1 MHMPIWH
8 VLNPA
13 SAQEKPQVPQLLGSL
28 DVSTQALLQSVWP
41 VGQDGVQTEF
51 THASDPP
58 EGGAGQAM
66 LHIPQLLM
74 LLVVSTHVLPQSV

>member
-1 MHMPIWH
+1 MHMPFAH
-8 VLNPA
+8 TLNPA
-13 SAQEKPQVPQLLGSL
+13 SAHEKPQVPQLLESVC
-28 DVSTQALLQSVWP
+28 VSTQALLQSVWP
-41 VGQDGVQTEF
+41 LGQDGVQTEF

-58 EGGAGQAM
+58 VGGAGQAM